1 MLIFFGRQDL
11 KRARWL
17 PPFNDKV
24 VKEAILHVQQE
35 LKKEATRK
43 SDWTVPRQYDAN
55 DDASR
60 GTVLTSG
67 QQ

>member
-1 MLIFFGRQDL
+1 MC
-11 KRARWL
+11 
-17 PPFNDKV
+17 KV

-35 LKKEATRK
+35 LKKEATRN